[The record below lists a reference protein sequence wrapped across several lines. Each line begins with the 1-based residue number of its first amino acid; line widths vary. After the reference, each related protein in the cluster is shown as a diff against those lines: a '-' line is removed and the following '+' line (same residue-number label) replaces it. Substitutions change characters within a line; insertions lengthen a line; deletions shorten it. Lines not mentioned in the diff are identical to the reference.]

1 MPKGLIICTLCERVQ
16 RGRQWVDMGRV
27 IRELRTFE
35 LDTVPHLHGVICDEC
50 VESILH
56 KRAEPGE
63 SLAA

>member
-1 MPKGLIICTLCERVQ
+1 MSKGLIICTLCQRVQ
-16 RGRQWVDMGRV
+16 RGGEWVDMGRV

-35 LDTVPHLHGVICDEC
+35 LDTVPQLHGVIRDEC
-50 VESILH
+50 VDSILH

>member
-1 MPKGLIICTLCERVQ
+1 MPKGLIICTLCQRV
-16 RGRQWVDMGRV
+16 RRSKDWVDMGQV

-35 LDTVPHLHGVICDEC
+35 LDTVPQLHGVICDEC
-50 VESILH
+50 VDSILH